1 MDKLK
6 KMKCI
11 ENDVSCIPDN
21 IDSVLEE
28 KKKQY
33 KQLLLQYKNE
43 LDNINLYVSL
53 NGRIK
58 RAIDVKLRYLS
69 EL

>member
-1 MDKLK
+1 MTIWLVETGFLQ
-6 KMKCI
+6 M
-11 ENDVSCIPDN
+11 
-21 IDSVLEE
+21 E